1 MKVFWRLKT
10 AMMFAFMT
18 GLLVAIGIAVGYVFN
33 NVWAGFYVMLAL
45 SIGINIYS
53 YFCSKKMALAAN
65 KVHLITRDEEP
76 RLYDIVESLA
86 IRADLPMPEVGIS
99 EVPMPN
105 AFATGRNPKNA
116 AVVATRPL
124 LDLLNDEE
132 LEGVMAH
139 EMSHVKNRDI
149 LVMSVAS
156 TLASIISF
164 VTRMGVYAAIFNGGN
179 KNPAGLVILI
189 IADIAAPI
197 AAALIQLGVSRS
209 REFLADESGGR
220 LTGKPMALANAL
232 MKLEGGCTASASM
245 SGSYDRDSYSSVWIT
260 NPSGTKIKSAIS
272 GLFRTHPSTEDRVAK
287 LRELDAELRG
297 Y

>member
-86 IRADLPMPEVGIS
+86 IRTDLPMPEVGIS

-164 VTRMGVYAAIFNGGN
+164 VTRMGVYAAIFNNDN
-179 KNPAGLVILI
+179 KNPAGLIILI

-260 NPSGTKIKSAIS
+260 NPSGTKIKSTIS

>member
-18 GLLVAIGIAVGYVFN
+18 GLLVAIGIAVGYVCN
-33 NVWAGFYVMLAL
+33 NFWAGFYVVLAL

-164 VTRMGVYAAIFNGGN
+164 VTRMGVYAAIFNNDN
-179 KNPAGLVILI
+179 KNPAGLIILI

-260 NPSGTKIKSAIS
+260 NPSGTKIKSTIS

>member
-164 VTRMGVYAAIFNGGN
+164 VTRMGVYAAIFNNDN
-179 KNPAGLVILI
+179 KNPAGLIILI

>member
-1 MKVFWRLKT
+1 
-10 AMMFAFMT
+10 MMFAFMT

-164 VTRMGVYAAIFNGGN
+164 VTRMGVYAAIFNSGN

>member
-1 MKVFWRLKT
+1 
-10 AMMFAFMT
+10 
-18 GLLVAIGIAVGYVFN
+18 
-33 NVWAGFYVMLAL
+33 MLAL

-164 VTRMGVYAAIFNGGN
+164 VTRMGVYAAIFNNGN
-179 KNPAGLVILI
+179 KNPAGLIILI

-260 NPSGTKIKSAIS
+260 NPSGTKIKSTIS

>member
-1 MKVFWRLKT
+1 
-10 AMMFAFMT
+10 MMFAFMT

-164 VTRMGVYAAIFNGGN
+164 VTRMGVYAAIFNNDN
-179 KNPAGLVILI
+179 KNPAGLIILI

-260 NPSGTKIKSAIS
+260 NPSGTKIKSTIS

>member
-124 LDLLNDEE
+124 LDLLSDEE

-164 VTRMGVYAAIFNGGN
+164 VTRMGVYAAIFNNGN
-179 KNPAGLVILI
+179 RNPAGLIILI

-260 NPSGTKIKSAIS
+260 NPSGTTIKSKIS
-272 GLFRTHPSTEDRVAK
+272 GLFRTHPTTEDRVAK

>member
-1 MKVFWRLKT
+1 
-10 AMMFAFMT
+10 MMFAFMT

-124 LDLLNDEE
+124 LDLLSDEE

-164 VTRMGVYAAIFNGGN
+164 VTRMGVYAAIFNNGN
-179 KNPAGLVILI
+179 RNPAGLIILI

-260 NPSGTKIKSAIS
+260 NPSGTTIKSKIS
-272 GLFRTHPSTEDRVAK
+272 GLFRTHPTTEDRVAK

>member
-164 VTRMGVYAAIFNGGN
+164 VTRMGVYAAIFNSDN

>member
-124 LDLLNDEE
+124 LDLLSDEE

-139 EMSHVKNRDI
+139 ERSHVKNRDI

-164 VTRMGVYAAIFNGGN
+164 VTRMGVYAAIFNNGN
-179 KNPAGLVILI
+179 RNPAGLIILI

-260 NPSGTKIKSAIS
+260 NPSGTTIKSKIS
-272 GLFRTHPSTEDRVAK
+272 GLFRTHPTTEDRVAK

>member
-164 VTRMGVYAAIFNGGN
+164 VTRMGVYAAIFNSDN

-260 NPSGTKIKSAIS
+260 NPSGTKIKSTIS

>member
-53 YFCSKKMALAAN
+53 YFCSKKMALVAN

-164 VTRMGVYAAIFNGGN
+164 VTRMGVYAAIFNNDN
-179 KNPAGLVILI
+179 KNPAGLIILI

-260 NPSGTKIKSAIS
+260 NPSGTKIKSTIS

>member
-105 AFATGRNPKNA
+105 AFATGRNTKNA

-132 LEGVMAH
+132 LEGVMTRCKSSEGTEFGCSGTIRSFSPLA
-139 EMSHVKNRDI
+139 I
-149 LVMSVAS
+149 SV
-156 TLASIISF
+156 
-164 VTRMGVYAAIFNGGN
+164 
-179 KNPAGLVILI
+179 
-189 IADIAAPI
+189 
-197 AAALIQLGVSRS
+197 
-209 REFLADESGGR
+209 
-220 LTGKPMALANAL
+220 
-232 MKLEGGCTASASM
+232 
-245 SGSYDRDSYSSVWIT
+245 IT
-260 NPSGTKIKSAIS
+260 NP
-272 GLFRTHPSTEDRVAK
+272 L
-287 LRELDAELRG
+287 
-297 Y
+297 

>member
-10 AMMFAFMT
+10 ALMFAFMT
-18 GLLVAIGIAVGYVFN
+18 GLLVVIGMAVGYLFN

-45 SIGINIYS
+45 SIGINIFS
-53 YFCSKKMALAAN
+53 YFGSKKMALAAN

-86 IRADLPMPEVGIS
+86 TRAGLPMPEVGIS
-99 EVPMPN
+99 EVAMPN

-124 LDLLNDEE
+124 LDLLTDEE

-156 TLASIISF
+156 TLASVISF
-164 VTRMGVYAAIFNGGN
+164 VTRMGVYAAMFNGQN
-179 KNPAGLVILI
+179 RNPMGLVIMI

-197 AAALIQLGVSRS
+197 AAMLIQLGVSRS

-220 LTGKPMALANAL
+220 LTGKPMALASAL
-232 MKLEGGCTASASM
+232 TRLESGCTASAGRP
-245 SGSYDRDSYSSVWIT
+245 GSYDRDAYSSVWIT
-260 NPSGTKIKSAIS
+260 NPTGTKVKSMIS
-272 GLFRTHPSTEDRVAK
+272 GLFRTHPSTEDRIEK
-287 LRELDAELRG
+287 LRELDRELNG

>member
-164 VTRMGVYAAIFNGGN
+164 VTRMGVYAAIFNNGN
-179 KNPAGLVILI
+179 KNPAGLIILI

-260 NPSGTKIKSAIS
+260 NPSGTKIKSTIS

>member
-45 SIGINIYS
+45 SIVINIYS
-53 YFCSKKMALAAN
+53 YFGSKKAALAAN
-65 KVHLITRDEEP
+65 KVHLITRDEDP

-105 AFATGRNPKNA
+105 AFATGRSPKDA

-124 LDLLNDEE
+124 LDLLSDEE

-164 VTRMGVYAAIFNGGN
+164 VTRMGVYAAMFNNGN
-179 KNPAGLVILI
+179 KNPAGLIILI

-197 AAALIQLGVSRS
+197 AAMLIQLGVSRS

-245 SGSYDRDSYSSVWIT
+245 SGSYDRDAYSSVWIT
-260 NPSGTKIKSAIS
+260 NPSGTKIKSMIS

-287 LRELDAELRG
+287 LRELDAELHG

>member
-33 NVWAGFYVMLAL
+33 NVWAGFYVMLVL

-164 VTRMGVYAAIFNGGN
+164 VTRMGVYAAIFNSGN
-179 KNPAGLVILI
+179 KNPAGLIILI

>member
-45 SIGINIYS
+45 SIGINLYS

-164 VTRMGVYAAIFNGGN
+164 VTRMGVYAAIFNSGN

>member
-139 EMSHVKNRDI
+139 EISHVKNRDI

-164 VTRMGVYAAIFNGGN
+164 VTRMGVYAAIFNSGN

>member
-164 VTRMGVYAAIFNGGN
+164 VTRMGVYAAIFNSGN

>member
-139 EMSHVKNRDI
+139 EISHVKNRDI

-164 VTRMGVYAAIFNGGN
+164 VTRMGVYAAIFNSDN